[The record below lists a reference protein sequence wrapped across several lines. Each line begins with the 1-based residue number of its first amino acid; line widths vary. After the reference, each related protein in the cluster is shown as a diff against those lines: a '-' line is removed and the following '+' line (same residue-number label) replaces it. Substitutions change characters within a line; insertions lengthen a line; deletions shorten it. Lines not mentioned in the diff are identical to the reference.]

1 MMRVKAGI
9 FSLTPPAGPDD
20 DGSYLRWHLLDHQ
33 PEQYQLP
40 GIAYALRW
48 IADGDYLT
56 SRIASA
62 GHLTEVGNVV
72 NYLVSDPVEQTAE
85 DFLRLGAQLAEVG
98 RFPEVRPSLQLRLLG
113 LQQAYAAPGA
123 LISPDIVPF
132 RPHRGVVVIVEE
144 PVVDDH
150 SDWLQWLHTTHY
162 PELMEVPGVAGA
174 WMFGATSTWKLGPN
188 FGTSPQ
194 SITVVYLDEDP
205 LATTSALTPLIE
217 KRWASG
223 QVRPLFAGPL
233 RTMID
238 WEAWPRSTDARG

>member
-9 FSLTPPAGPDD
+9 FSLTPPPGPED

-40 GIAYALRW
+40 GIAYALRY

-56 SRIASA
+56 SRLASA
-62 GHLTEVGNVV
+62 GHLTDVGNVV

-113 LQQAYAAPGA
+113 LQQAYAAPQA

-144 PVVDDH
+144 PAGDDH
-150 SDWLQWLHTTHY
+150 AAWASWLQGLHTTHY
-162 PELMEVPGVAGA
+162 PEVLSVPGVAGA
-174 WMFGATSTWKLGPN
+174 WMFGATTTWKLGAAY
-188 FGTSPQ
+188 GTAPQ
-194 SITVVYLDEDP
+194 CISVIYLDEDP
-205 LATTSALTPLIE
+205 LATTAALAPLIE
-217 KRWASG
+217 KRWAG
-223 QVRPLFAGPL
+223 GHARPLFAGPL

-238 WEAWPRSTDARG
+238 WEVWPRG